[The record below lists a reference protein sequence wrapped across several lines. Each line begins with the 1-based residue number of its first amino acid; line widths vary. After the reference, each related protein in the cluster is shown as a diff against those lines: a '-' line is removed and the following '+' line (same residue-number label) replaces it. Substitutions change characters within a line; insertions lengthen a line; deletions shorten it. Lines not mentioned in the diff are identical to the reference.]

1 MPAHANADLQARRR
15 ASLARI
21 RRLAHW
27 LDDAWRVPMI
37 GKRVGIDGVI
47 GLLPV
52 VGDFAG
58 LVLSSLIIG
67 EAVRLGAPKRLLIRI
82 GSHVGVDFAV
92 GLIPVAGD
100 LFDMTYKANRRN
112 RALIERWLVDVTAES
127 NGARG
132 VGGDY

>member
-1 MPAHANADLQARRR
+1 MPDHANADLQARRR
-15 ASLARI
+15 ASLVRI
-21 RRLAHW
+21 RKLAYW

-37 GKRVGIDGVI
+37 GKRVGIDGLI

-52 VGDFAG
+52 VGDFSG
-58 LVLSSLIIG
+58 LLLSSLIIG
-67 EAVRLGAPKRLLIRI
+67 EAVRLGAPKRLLIRM

-112 RALIERWLVDVTAES
+112 QALIERWLVHVTAES

-132 VGGDY
+132 VSGDH